1 MAEKKA
7 PKKPAARR
15 SRSKRAP
22 KPAAADT
29 SEAEPLMTS
38 PEVTMSGAE
47 IDRLRDRL
55 RRKFH

>member
-1 MAEKKA
+1 MPAKKA
-7 PKKPAARR
+7 PKKPPGRKPR
-15 SRSKRAP
+15 PKRAP
-22 KPAAADT
+22 KRAAADVERPIT
-29 SEAEPLMTS
+29 A